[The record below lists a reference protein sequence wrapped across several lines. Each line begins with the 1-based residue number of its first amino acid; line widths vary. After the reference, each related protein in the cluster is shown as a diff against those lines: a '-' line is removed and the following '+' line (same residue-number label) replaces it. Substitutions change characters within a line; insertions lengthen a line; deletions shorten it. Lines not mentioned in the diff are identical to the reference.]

1 MKKLDKIYEGKA
13 KILYATDEPGLV
25 VQYFKDDATAFNGAK
40 KGTIV
45 NKGIMNNAIST
56 RIFQYLEERGVK
68 THFVSKPSDREMVVR
83 GLEIIPLE
91 VVMRNVTAGSLAKR
105 MGVDEGMALT
115 KTVFE
120 LYYKDDDLGDP
131 MINGYHVAAFG
142 LCEEAELKE
151 IKDTAFSVNEYLK
164 EFFADRGI
172 TLVDFKLEFGRTK
185 EGEILLA
192 DEITP
197 DGCRLWKSDTGE
209 KMDKDRFRRDL
220 GSVEEA
226 YEEVLEKVMS

>member
-13 KILYATDEPGLV
+13 KILYATDEPGLI
-25 VQYFKDDATAFNGAK
+25 VQYFKDDATAFNGEK

-45 NKGIMNNAIST
+45 NKGVMNNAIST
-56 RIFQYLEERGVK
+56 KIFQFLESRGIK
-68 THFVSKPSDREMVVR
+68 THFVSKPTDREMVVR
-83 GLEIIPLE
+83 RLEIIPLE

-105 MGVDEGMALT
+105 MGVEEGRPLE

-120 LYYKDDDLGDP
+120 IYYKDDDLGDP

-142 LCEEAELKE
+142 LCSDEELKE
-151 IKDTAFSVNEYLK
+151 IKASAFQVNDLMK
-164 EFFADRGI
+164 DFFAKRDI
-172 TLVDFKLEFGRTK
+172 TLVDFKLEYGRTK
-185 EGEILLA
+185 DGEILLA

-197 DGCRLWKSDTGE
+197 DGCRLWNSTTGE

-226 YEEVLEKVMS
+226 YEEVLRKVML